1 MLEKI
6 KKNKGKVIFIILLVV
21 CLIFAGIAT
30 YTTYKKENP
39 DPPSV
44 EDIKEVIMQ
53 GGVEKQA
60 NSNDLQ
66 YSISEKQVT
75 ILGFKEE
82 TTTFTL
88 VTIPEKIEGYPV
100 VAIADGAFKNC
111 LFLETIVL
119 GNEIKTVGIGAFENC
134 PKLKMVVFGTST
146 ETIKENAFN
155 SCVALSS
162 VSLGNGIKTVEKGAF
177 KNTTVDT
184 VFFPDSIEFVD
195 DDAFEKSI
203 TVVGK
208 NGGYAENWS
217 VENNTKFKAY

>member
-6 KKNKGKVIFIILLVV
+6 KKNKGKVVFTLIVVV
-21 CLIFAGIAT
+21 CLVFAGVVT

-39 DPPSV
+39 DPPSAK
-44 EDIKEVIMQ
+44 DIKEMVMQ
-53 GGVEKQA
+53 GGVEKQS

-66 YSISEKQVT
+66 YAISKKQVT

-100 VAIADGAFKNC
+100 VAIADGAFKDC

-119 GNEIKTVGIGAFENC
+119 GNEIKTVGARAFENC
-134 PKLKMVVFGTST
+134 PKLKTVVFGTST

-177 KNTTVDT
+177 KNTAIKS
-184 VFFPDSIEFVD
+184 VFFPNSIEFVD
-195 DDAFEKSI
+195 DDAFDKSI
-203 TVVGK
+203 TVIGS

-217 VENNTKFKAY
+217 TKNNTKFKTY

>member
-1 MLEKI
+1 
-6 KKNKGKVIFIILLVV
+6 
-21 CLIFAGIAT
+21 
-30 YTTYKKENP
+30 
-39 DPPSV
+39 
-44 EDIKEVIMQ
+44 MQ

-66 YSISEKQVT
+66 YSISKKQVT

-177 KNTTVDT
+177 KNTTVET

-217 VENNTKFKAY
+217 VKNNTKFKTY